1 MLPKIWY
8 GGKFFFVGYAYDG
21 HGPQNQLWTCSRGF
35 HVRQRCCPKYGT
47 SQKFCIVPFWLVG
60 RPSAG
65 ILLPKNFVLFPFGVS
80 FWLVGQ
86 PSAGLLLPQNLV
98 RGLNF
103 FLSFP
108 VKSLREPRSRPA
120 AFGVS
125 CPAAM
130 APKMLNV
137 VNFFLWAML
146 MMGMDLENGI

>member
-1 MLPKIWY
+1 MLPKILY
-8 GGKFFFVGYAYDG
+8 GAKFFFVGYSYDG

-47 SQKFCIVPFWLVG
+47 FQKFCIVPFWLVG

-120 AFGVS
+120 AFGRRRRR
-125 CPAAM
+125 PAA
-130 APKMLNV
+130 AARSLGSLRSNKV
-137 VNFFLWAML
+137 
-146 MMGMDLENGI
+146 